1 MPKSTTN
8 KTIEQ
13 ERGAGPRRPRP
24 FFKAAHI
31 EPLNRGRTVG
41 RSTSGRAFVCPRR
54 RRRFCSR
61 PLSFCGKL
69 RKRHTGPH
77 RRFYKVGPF
86 RMLDSLRRSEPQKP
100 PIFRHDFFV
109 VACLLAGKSQR
120 GALEKFKAGFSRN
133 NCAAQIMP
141 GNFPSKNT
149 AIFLA
154 LLQPGNLDNQ
164 HRRGTSKTEPEATA
178 QGQRRPGLAC
188 LVFDTESRG
197 GRTAETA
204 GGSAPKTQSRLFAQG
219 REEPGTAGGVSGAKT
234 REFREQNAGDF
245 PHPIQALKQEGSKR
259 GSRASC
265 QQVKARGKQEDR
277 QPWHVKK
284 TSRGRAVP
292 GQIPVK

>member
-141 GNFPSKNT
+141 GSFPSKNT
-149 AIFLA
+149 AIFPPLA
-154 LLQPGNLDNQ
+154 AWQPGQPAPPGHIENRTRSN
-164 HRRGTSKTEPEATA
+164 RTGTATA
-178 QGQRRPGLAC
+178 GPCLLSFRYRKPGDELRKPQGPPVSLFPGTRSKNSKPT
-188 LVFDTESRG
+188 FRTGKGRTGDSRG
-197 GRTAETA
+197 
-204 GGSAPKTQSRLFAQG
+204 S
-219 REEPGTAGGVSGAKT
+219 
-234 REFREQNAGDF
+234 FRSKNAG
-245 PHPIQALKQEGSKR
+245 I
-259 GSRASC
+259 
-265 QQVKARGKQEDR
+265 
-277 QPWHVKK
+277 
-284 TSRGRAVP
+284 
-292 GQIPVK
+292 